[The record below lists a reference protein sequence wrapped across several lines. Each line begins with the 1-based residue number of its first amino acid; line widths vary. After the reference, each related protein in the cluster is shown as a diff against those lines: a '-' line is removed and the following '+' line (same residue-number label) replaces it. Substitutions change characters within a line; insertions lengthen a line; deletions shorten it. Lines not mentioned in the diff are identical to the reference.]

1 MGYVLF
7 KEPKERSKN
16 EPGEELCT
24 AYTDTNKTHLRQGEG
39 AGRKDLWLELGRQ
52 GGPGGPGQ
60 ERMEGD
66 GAEKP
71 QKEKCRCKW
80 KLLAILDPK

>member
-7 KEPKERSKN
+7 KGPKERSKN

-24 AYTDTNKTHLRQGEG
+24 AYKTHIKHTPTGQG

-66 GAEKP
+66 GAENP
-71 QKEKCRCKW
+71 QKEKCRCQW